1 MSARVSKFAYGV
13 EAYQTYNDFNS
24 DHKRRKNKTFMT
36 PEGRLGIDG
45 IFNVILPQVRDAQ
58 RLTALIL
65 IKFLCLENQGLR
77 DSGI

>member
-1 MSARVSKFAYGV
+1 
-13 EAYQTYNDFNS
+13 
-24 DHKRRKNKTFMT
+24 MT

-65 IKFLCLENQGLR
+65 IKSLCLENQGLR